1 MKNQPTGLMM
11 NTGKGQSLNL
21 VEIESLK
28 QPSSVISKGS
38 AEILP
43 LSRHNSVN

>member
-1 MKNQPTGLMM
+1 MKNPPTGLMM
-11 NTGKGQSLNL
+11 NTDKGQSLNL
-21 VEIESLK
+21 VAMESLK